1 MKHFIILSVLLA
13 LTTISNAQGYTVIR
27 NKEDIYTSTG
37 PLLLS
42 KHKKLPVLFIS
53 FNKTYNSVEKE
64 VVYDADILFHSKYK
78 RKANIGDTIRIE
90 LGNGLNIIA
99 QNKSCDFG
107 IYSRNIDRYSNVFHI
122 ALTGEQIKHIAE
134 SGILKVVVSKN
145 VCFKIKVLKRFKKDV
160 REVIDFRLDNINPKV
175 FECMEDF

>member
-1 MKHFIILSVLLA
+1 MKKSA
-13 LTTISNAQGYTVIR
+13 LTILFAVLFICSNAQGYTVIR

-53 FNKTYNSVEKE
+53 FNKTYDSVEKE

-90 LGNGLNIIA
+90 LGNGLNIMA

-107 IYSRNIDRYSNVFHI
+107 IYSGNIDRYSNVFHI

-134 SGILKVVVSKN
+134 SGIIKVVVSKN

-160 REVIDFRLDNINPKV
+160 RELIDFRLDNINPKV
-175 FECMEDF
+175 FKCIN